1 MNPNESK
8 IQMNIYLLSDLDS
21 LINNKVPESKE
32 IDYKE
37 SLSLTSQQDR
47 LKFLHNFTSFANA
60 VGGNLI
66 YGIKESEGLP
76 IEAVGI
82 DIQNI
87 DGLKLQ
93 LDNIIRDLVEPRFN
107 NYTFTFIPLSSGKQ
121 VLVISIAKS
130 WNGPHAIKI
139 NKGFIFYSRNSAG
152 KFPLD
157 VFEIR
162 NSLLESSTQIENAKS
177 FKIKRISDIISGD
190 TPLLLDSEKPSKLV
204 VHSIPLNAF
213 NPSTKCE
220 IRLIDNYASLKL
232 VGSNWLGH
240 QVNFE
245 GMLLYSGYQNSK
257 KEIGNYT
264 QIYRNGIIEAVDLVS
279 VNFIENGYPKMS
291 LNLIED
297 SIINFIKNV
306 IHNYKIINVDPPILL
321 TISFLDVRGKQI
333 SLNEF
338 SRDITKSNGLLKD
351 AYFLPELLIES
362 FDENWIDKIDEIF
375 YTMWNAFGLSSK
387 IK

>member
-1 MNPNESK
+1 MIISST
-8 IQMNIYLLSDLDS
+8 QDLDL
-21 LINNKVPESKE
+21 LISNKIPESKE

-47 LKFLHNFTSFANA
+47 LKFLYNFTSFANA
-60 VGGNLI
+60 VGGSLI
-66 YGIKESEGLP
+66 YGIKENEGFP

-87 DGLKLQ
+87 DELKLQ
-93 LDNIIRDLVEPRFN
+93 IDNIIRDLVEPRFN
-107 NYTFTFIPLSSGKQ
+107 NYTFTFIPLNSGKQ
-121 VLVISIAKS
+121 VLVISIDKT
-130 WNGPHAIKI
+130 WNGPHAVKI
-139 NKGFIFYSRNSAG
+139 NKSYSFYSRNSAG

-157 VFEIR
+157 IFEIR
-162 NSLLESSTQIENAKS
+162 NSFLESSTQIENAKS
-177 FKIKRISDIISGD
+177 FKIKRISEIIAGD
-190 TPLLLDSEKPSKLV
+190 TPLPLDSNKPSKLI
-204 VHSIPLNAF
+204 VHAIPLNAF

-220 IRLIDNYASLKL
+220 IRLIDDYANLKL
-232 VGSNWLGH
+232 VGSNWFGH

-279 VNFIENGYPKMS
+279 VNYSEEGYPKMS
-291 LNLIED
+291 LVLIED
-297 SIINFIKNV
+297 AIKGFIKSV
-306 IHNYKIINVDPPILL
+306 FDNYKIIGAFPPILL
-321 TISFLDVRGKQI
+321 AVSFLDVKEKQI

-338 SRDITKSNGLLKD
+338 FRDNTSSKSLAKEN
-351 AYFLPELLIES
+351 YFLPELLIES
-362 FDENWIDKIDEIF
+362 FDENWIDKIDEILL
-375 YTMWNAFGLSSK
+375 TMWNAFGLSTK